1 MVFIKNKRKC
11 IIMILNEGKIGNVR
25 LKNRFVMLP
34 TVTNLSNDGFV
45 SEKEIG
51 YYDRRSKD
59 VALVIVEASYVNKFG
74 KFFKNQL
81 GIDDDDKIEGL
92 KKLADVIH
100 VNGAKAAVQIAM
112 HNPKYKPSDFSVED
126 IKGFVKDFVNAAKR
140 AKEAGFDAVE
150 LHFAHGWFVNQ
161 FLSPNVNTRND
172 EYGGNFYGRARF
184 ALEILK
190 RVKSEVPNIAV
201 ICRINGSDYTDGGFD
216 IEESVKLS
224 RLLEEHGADAINVS
238 SGVGS
243 TSEYHISPMGIDDK
257 PIIDYA
263 KKIRDSVS
271 IPVIAADK
279 LGDADDWEAIV
290 RDGYADFIGIA
301 RGLIGDPDC
310 IFKYINGKADEIKY
324 CIHCNQACIAY
335 IQKGL
340 PVSCM
345 MNPTVGREKEFD
357 VTAENKLNVA
367 VIGGG
372 PAGMS
377 AALYLAK
384 KGHNVELFEKSDA
397 LGGQLKVA
405 KVPPHK
411 SEIGKVV
418 DYLEAD
424 LKKYGVKVNLNREV
438 TCDELKNMNYD
449 KVIIATG
456 SIPKE
461 LTIKTDVV
469 PYKGIDVLSGK
480 MPKGMKIAVIGGG
493 LTGLETAEYLATM
506 GKTVTVLE
514 ELDEVGKDIY
524 LMNKKLLME
533 RLKNL
538 GVRIVTN
545 AKVDVI
551 NNGKIVYNNGNEVE
565 ADDVVI
571 AIGNTPDEIFK
582 KCISDNMIFIGDCKE
597 VATAVEAIRDGAEV
611 SLII

>member
-1 MVFIKNKRKC
+1 ML
-11 IIMILNEGKIGNVR
+11 LNEGKIGNVR

-45 SEKEIG
+45 SEKEMD

-81 GIDDDDKIEGL
+81 GIDDDDKIDGL

-100 VNGAKAAVQIAM
+100 GNGAKAAVQIAM
-112 HNPKYKPSDFSVED
+112 HNPKYKPSDFTVED
-126 IKGFVKDFVNAAKR
+126 IKGFVRDFVNAAKR
-140 AKEAGFDAVE
+140 TNKAGFDAVE

-161 FLSPNVNTRND
+161 FLSPNVNTRDD
-172 EYGGNFYGRARF
+172 EYGGNFDGRARF

-190 RVKSEVPNIAV
+190 NIKSEVPDIAV
-201 ICRINGSDYTDGGFD
+201 ICRINGSDYIDGGLD
-216 IEESVKLS
+216 IEESVKLAK
-224 RLLEEHGADAINVS
+224 LLENYGADAINVS
-238 SGVGS
+238 SGVGA

-257 PIIDYA
+257 PLIDYA
-263 KKIRDSVS
+263 KKIRDNVS

-279 LGDADDWEAIV
+279 LGTADDWEAIV

-310 IFKYINGKADEIKY
+310 VFKYINGKADEIKY

-340 PVSCM
+340 PISCM

-357 VTAENKLNVA
+357 AIAKNKLNVA

-424 LKKYGVKVNLNREV
+424 LKKYGVKVNLNREIA
-438 TCDELKNMNYD
+438 CNELKNMNHD

-456 SIPKE
+456 SVPKE
-461 LTIKTDVV
+461 LAIKMDVV
-469 PYKGIDVLSGK
+469 PYKAIDVLSGK
-480 MPKGMKIAVIGGG
+480 MPQGMRIAVIGGG
-493 LTGLETAEYLATM
+493 LTGLETAEYLATI

-524 LMNKKLLME
+524 AMNKKLLME
-533 RLKNL
+533 RLRNL
-538 GVRIVTN
+538 GVKILTM

-551 NNGKIVYNNGNEVE
+551 NNGKIVYNNGNEV
-565 ADDVVI
+565 ASDDVVI
-571 AIGNTPDEIFK
+571 AIGNTSNKTFK
-582 KCISDNMIFIGDCKE
+582 SCISDNMIFIGDCKE
-597 VATAVEAIRDGAEV
+597 VATVVEAIRDGAEV
-611 SLII
+611 SLTI

>member
-1 MVFIKNKRKC
+1 MVI
-11 IIMILNEGKIGNVR
+11 NEGKIGNLK

-45 SEKEIG
+45 SEKEMD

-92 KKLADVIH
+92 KKLADIIH
-100 VNGAKAAVQIAM
+100 GNGAKAAVQIAM
-112 HNPKYKPSDFSVED
+112 HNPKYKPSDFTVED
-126 IKGFVKDFVNAAKR
+126 IKGFVRDFVNAAKR
-140 AKEAGFDAVE
+140 AKKAGFDAVE

-161 FLSPNVNTRND
+161 FLSPNVNTRDD
-172 EYGGNFYGRARF
+172 EYGGDFDGRARF

-190 RVKSEVPNIAV
+190 NVKSEVADMAV
-201 ICRINGSDYTDGGFD
+201 ICRINGSDYTDGGLD
-216 IEESVKLS
+216 IEESVKLAK
-224 RLLEEHGADAINVS
+224 LLENHGADAINVS
-238 SGVGS
+238 SGVGA

-257 PIIDYA
+257 PLIDYA

-279 LGDADDWEAIV
+279 LGAADDWEAIV
-290 RDGYADFIGIA
+290 RDGYSDFIGIA

-310 IFKYINGKADEIKY
+310 VSKYINGKADEIKY

-357 VTAENKLNVA
+357 VIAENKLNVA

-438 TCDELKNMNYD
+438 ACDELKNMSYD

-461 LTIKTDVV
+461 LTIKMDVV
-469 PYKGIDVLSGK
+469 PYKAIDVLSGK
-480 MPKGMKIAVIGGG
+480 MPQGISIAVIGGG
-493 LTGLETAEYLATM
+493 LTGLETAEYLATI
-506 GKTVTVLE
+506 GKSVTVLE

-524 LMNKKLLME
+524 AMNKKLLME
-533 RLKNL
+533 RLRNL
-538 GVRIVTN
+538 GVRIISS
-545 AKVDVI
+545 AKIDEI
-551 NNGKIVYNNGNEVE
+551 KSGKIFYNNGNEVE
-565 ADDVVI
+565 VDDVVI
-571 AIGNTPDEIFK
+571 AIGNTSDETFK
-582 KCISDNMIFIGDCKE
+582 SCISNNMIFIGDCKE
-597 VATAVEAIRDGAEV
+597 VATAVEAIRDGAEM
-611 SLII
+611 SLTI

>member
-1 MVFIKNKRKC
+1 ML
-11 IIMILNEGKIGNVR
+11 LNEGKIGNIR

-45 SEKEIG
+45 SEKEIN

-59 VALVIVEASYVNKFG
+59 VGLVIVEACYVNKFG

-92 KKLADVIH
+92 KRLADVIKK
-100 VNGAKAAVQIAM
+100 NGTKVAVQLAM
-112 HNPKYKPSDFSVED
+112 HNPKYKPSDFTVED
-126 IKGFVKDFVNAAKR
+126 IKGFAKDFVDAAKR
-140 AKEAGFDAVE
+140 AKKAGFDAVE

-161 FLSPNVNTRND
+161 FLSPNVNTRDD
-172 EYGGNFYGRARF
+172 EYGGDFGGRARF

-190 RVKSEVPNIAV
+190 NVKSEVPDMAV

-216 IEESVKLS
+216 INESIKLS

-243 TSEYHISPMGIDDK
+243 TSEYHISPMGIDDR
-257 PIIDYA
+257 PLIVHV
-263 KKIRDSVS
+263 KKIKDSVS

-279 LGDADDWEAIV
+279 LGVAADWESII
-290 RDGYADFIGIA
+290 RQGYADFIGIA

-310 IFKYINGKADEIKY
+310 VGKYIEGKVDEIKY

-357 VTAENKLNVA
+357 VIAEDKLNVA

-377 AALYLAK
+377 AAIYLAR
-384 KGHNVELFEKSDA
+384 KGHNVELFEKSDS

-411 SEIGKVV
+411 SEIGKVIH
-418 DYLEAD
+418 YLEAD
-424 LKKYGVKVNLNREV
+424 LKKYGVKVNLNHEV

-456 SIPKE
+456 SIPKK
-461 LTIKTDVV
+461 LNMKMGIV
-469 PYKGIDVLSGK
+469 PLRAIDVLDGK
-480 MPKGMKIAVIGGG
+480 IPNGSNVAVIGGG

-506 GKTVTVLE
+506 GKSVTVLE

-524 LMNKKLLME
+524 AMNKKLLLE
-533 RLKNL
+533 RLRRFN
-538 GVRIVTN
+538 VDMITS
-545 AKVDVI
+545 AKVDKIESDKVLY
-551 NNGKIVYNNGNEVE
+551 NGGNEIAV
-565 ADDVVI
+565 DDVVI
-571 AIGNTPDEIFK
+571 AIGNTPDETFK
-582 KCISDNMIFIGDCKE
+582 NCISDNIIFIGDCNE
-597 VATAVEAIRDGAEV
+597 IATAVEAIRDGAEL